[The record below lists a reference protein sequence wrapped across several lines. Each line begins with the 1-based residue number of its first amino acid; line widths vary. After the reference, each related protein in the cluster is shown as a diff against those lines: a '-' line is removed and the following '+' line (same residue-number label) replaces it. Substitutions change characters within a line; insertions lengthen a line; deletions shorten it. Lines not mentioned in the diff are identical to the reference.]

1 MAGPMSYAGARRFRL
16 ARSRDVMDSTLRFE
30 VCWEGRLTHAGDFHG
45 ALELGR
51 QQALDEPLFEVRS
64 AASRS
69 RVAVAGVD
77 ELYVS
82 RRHALVEPLAGGRV
96 RVRNVSSANTIR
108 FDDGALSPAS
118 DRELSVPCHFMLG
131 FHQVRIQPAE
141 VETPEL
147 RTLPRQVPTPGE
159 ASAVFAAGNQSP
171 IVQVNEPL
179 IGLSSSPLAS
189 LDDQASVSLVA
200 WLQAVARVL
209 QSAATSED
217 FFDRAA
223 SAVVD
228 LVAMDSGRVLLYD
241 GGQWKTVAEKAGRG
255 LEGRPLD
262 WQASRGILASMRSK
276 KQTTWR
282 EPGGG
287 EGSMRESLVNVEAV
301 VVSPILNRAGEVI
314 GALYGDRL
322 FGSLSARGTQITRP
336 DAMLMETLA
345 SGVAAGL
352 ARLEQEKAVL
362 AARVQFE
369 QFFSA
374 ELARE
379 LALHPDLIEGRDT
392 EVTVLFCDIR
402 GFSAVAERLGPAGT
416 MQWINDV
423 FGALSE
429 CVLRHQGVLVDYVG
443 DELLAMWGAPVDQP
457 DHAQLACRAAIDMWQ
472 ALPEINERWLPRLE
486 VLTRVGI
493 GVNTGPARV
502 GNTGSHRKF
511 KYGPLGNTV
520 NLGSRVQGAT
530 KYLKTGMLLTA
541 QTQRLLDDS
550 FATRRLCHARVVNI
564 AEPVALFELRPQADA
579 GWQELRA
586 RYDEALGEF
595 ERRHFSKATAILGQ
609 LLDNYPGD
617 GPSIVLLS
625 RSATLLADELASR
638 GTAFDPVWDL
648 PGK

>member
-1 MAGPMSYAGARRFRL
+1 MTMAPQ
-16 ARSRDVMDSTLRFE
+16 LRFE
-30 VCWEGRLTHAGDFHG
+30 VCWEGRLTHVGDFGG

-51 QQALDEPLFEVRS
+51 QQAIDEPLFEVRPDGG
-64 AASRS
+64 RS
-69 RVAVAGVD
+69 RVAVAGLD

-82 RRHALVEPLAGGRV
+82 RRHALVEPLADGRL
-96 RVRNVSSANTIR
+96 RVANVSSANTIR
-108 FDDGALSPAS
+108 LEDGALPPGAN
-118 DRELSVPCHFMLG
+118 RELRIPCHFVLG
-131 FHQVRIQPAE
+131 FHEVRIRQAEANPTQTDPA
-141 VETPEL
+141 EL
-147 RTLPRQVPTPGE
+147 RTLPRPTPPGALSGVIPHGGKGSVGQ
-159 ASAVFAAGNQSP
+159 ASGPPTSP
-171 IVQVNEPL
+171 S
-179 IGLSSSPLAS
+179 LSALPLAA
-189 LDDQASVSLVA
+189 LDDQASISLVA
-200 WLQAVARVL
+200 WLQAVASVL
-209 QSAATSED
+209 QSAATNED

-223 SAVVD
+223 SAVVE
-228 LVAMDSGRVLLYD
+228 LVAMDSGRVLVYD
-241 GGQWKTVAEKAGRG
+241 AGQWKTVAEKAGRG
-255 LEGRPLD
+255 FEGGALD
-262 WQASRGILASMRSK
+262 WQASRGILASMRAK

-282 EPGGG
+282 EAGGG
-287 EGSMRESLVNVEAV
+287 EGSMRESLINVEAV
-301 VVSPILNRAGEVI
+301 VVSPILDRAGEVI

-322 FGSLSARGTQITRP
+322 FGSRSGRGAQISRP

-379 LALHPDLIEGRDT
+379 LTLHPDLIEGRDT

-416 MQWINDV
+416 MEWINDV

-457 DHAQLACRAAIDMWQ
+457 DHARLACRAAIDMWQ
-472 ALPEINERWLPRLE
+472 TLPEINERWSPRLE
-486 VLTRVGI
+486 TLTRVGI
-493 GVNTGPARV
+493 GINTGPARV
-502 GNTGSHRKF
+502 GNTGSQRKF

-541 QTQRLLDDS
+541 QTERLLDDS
-550 FATRRLCHARVVNI
+550 FATRRLCQARVVNI
-564 AEPVALFELRPQADA
+564 AEPVALYELRPQSDA

-586 RYDEALGEF
+586 RYGEALGEF

-609 LLDNYPGD
+609 LLDSYPGD

-638 GTAFDPVWDL
+638 GTPFDPVWDL

>member
-1 MAGPMSYAGARRFRL
+1 ML
-16 ARSRDVMDSTLRFE
+16 ARDEFASLSRVIPMDSKLRFE
-30 VCWEGRLTHAGDFHG
+30 VCWEGRLTHAGDFDG

-51 QQALDEPLFEVRS
+51 QQALDEPLFELRPG
-64 AASRS
+64 AGHS
-69 RVAVAGVD
+69 RVAVAGFD

-82 RRHALVEPLAGGRV
+82 RRHALIEALADGRV
-96 RVRNVSSANTIR
+96 RVKNASSANTIR
-108 FDDGALSPAS
+108 LDDGALSPGAE
-118 DRELSVPCHFMLG
+118 RELSVPCHFMLG
-131 FHQVRIQPAE
+131 FHQVRIRPTE

-147 RTLPRQVPTPGE
+147 RTLPRQVPPPGE
-159 ASAVFAAGNQSP
+159 PTAAFAADTPSP
-171 IVQVNEPL
+171 IGQVSNPPSA
-179 IGLSSSPLAS
+179 GLSSSPLAS

-200 WLQAVARVL
+200 WLQAVASVL

-228 LVAMDSGRVLLYD
+228 LVVMDSGRVLLYD

-255 LEGRPLD
+255 FEGRALD
-262 WQASRGILASMRSK
+262 WQASRGILASMRAK

-301 VVSPILNRAGEVI
+301 VVSPILDRAGEVI

-322 FGSLSARGTQITRP
+322 FGSLSARGTQISRP

-352 ARLEQEKAVL
+352 ARLEQERAAL

-379 LALHPDLIEGRDT
+379 LTLHPDLIEGRDT

-416 MQWINDV
+416 MEWINDV

-457 DHAQLACRAAIDMWQ
+457 DHALLACRAAIDMWQ
-472 ALPEINERWLPRLE
+472 AMPEINERWLARLE
-486 VLTRVGI
+486 TLTRVGI
-493 GVNTGPARV
+493 GINTGPARV
-502 GNTGSHRKF
+502 GNTGSQRKF

-541 QTQRLLDDS
+541 QTQQLLDDS
-550 FATRRLCHARVVNI
+550 FTTRRLCHARVVNI
-564 AEPVALFELRPQADA
+564 AEPVALYELRPQADA

-609 LLDNYPGD
+609 LLDSHPGD

-638 GTAFDPVWDL
+638 GTPFDPVWDL

>member
-1 MAGPMSYAGARRFRL
+1 
-16 ARSRDVMDSTLRFE
+16 MDSKLRFE
-30 VCWEGRLTHAGDFHG
+30 VCWEGRLTHAGDFDG

-51 QQALDEPLFEVRS
+51 QQALDEPLFEVRPGG
-64 AASRS
+64 AHS
-69 RVAVAGVD
+69 RVAVAGFD

-82 RRHALVEPLAGGRV
+82 RRHALVEPLADGRV
-96 RVRNVSSANTIR
+96 RVANASSANTIR
-108 FDDGALSPAS
+108 LDDGVLPPGAN
-118 DRELSVPCHFMLG
+118 RELRVPCHFVLG
-131 FHQVRIQPAE
+131 FHEVRIRPAAA
-141 VETPEL
+141 ETLEL
-147 RTLPRQVPTPGE
+147 RTLPRAASPPGE
-159 ASAVFAAGNQSP
+159 PSESPASGSPAPGVPSLPLAALDERASAA
-171 IVQVNEPL
+171 
-179 IGLSSSPLAS
+179 
-189 LDDQASVSLVA
+189 LVA
-200 WLQAVARVL
+200 WLQAVASVL

-228 LVAMDSGRVLLYD
+228 LVAMDSGRVLLY
-241 GGQWKTVAEKAGRG
+241 GTGPGEGAGQWKTVAEKAGQG
-255 LEGRPLD
+255 FEGRTLD
-262 WQASRGILASMRSK
+262 WQASRGILASMRAK

-282 EPGGG
+282 EAGGG
-287 EGSMRESLVNVEAV
+287 EGSMRESLINVEAV
-301 VVSPILNRAGEVI
+301 VVSPILDRTGEVI

-322 FGSLSARGTQITRP
+322 FGSRSGRGAQITRP

-392 EVTVLFCDIR
+392 DVTVLFCDIR

-416 MQWINDV
+416 MEWINDV

-457 DHAQLACRAAIDMWQ
+457 DHARLACRAAIDMWQ
-472 ALPEINERWLPRLE
+472 ALPEINERWSPRLE
-486 VLTRVGI
+486 TLTRVGI
-493 GVNTGPARV
+493 GINTGPARV
-502 GNTGSHRKF
+502 GNTGSQRKF

-541 QTQRLLDDS
+541 QTQRLLDGS
-550 FATRRLCHARVVNI
+550 FATRRLCQARVVNI
-564 AEPVALFELRPQADA
+564 AEPVALYELRPQADA
-579 GWQELRA
+579 GWQELRT
-586 RYDEALGEF
+586 RYDEGLAEF

-609 LLDNYPGD
+609 LLDSYPGD

-625 RSATLLADELASR
+625 RSATLLADELANR
-638 GTAFDPVWDL
+638 GAPFDPVWDL